1 MEIVR
6 KKICANDFVRRDFGQ
21 SPNVNEG
28 EMKWGGYAKD
38 YIVRSDDGLG
48 TFKDSIPLIQNGN
61 DLILRYWNAMRF
73 YRWLYYF
80 AQNTRFYELCLRKG
94 EKMWVE
100 NSADF
105 FSLDYEDGLYDTLPD
120 IDDEW
125 AVGTKKIRVNDNAI
139 EFLERFGADS
149 GATSEELNDI
159 YTFCINFNSVVK
171 ENFTKNSGEN
181 NYADPYV
188 DLKLLISSD
197 YADCGLLQPYT
208 EEWQSEKEYFV
219 GDIVYKED
227 LNAFFK
233 LKEGV
238 AVKKIKCPVE
248 YCDIIVDP
256 ENHWTVV
263 DGTTV
268 NESDVLTIIDENYYE
283 IINGDV
289 YIVIGMYNL
298 ATFEEQYWEMCQCI
312 ETGTTVEIESTS
324 NSRLSDFVR
333 TKRSYD
339 NDGNVLPYVLNQED
353 NEAELIYLIGVKR
366 NSTKLDDET
375 EIASEIIKA
384 EISEDTAYTENY
396 LVIEDGT
403 AAPAPSIPDSGK
415 IRFTYLIDATFSGD
429 TIIDSGITYIDEYDY
444 VTSYIEGDT
453 VKYIKIDYEGAKIY
467 GEDGVGII
475 PAEIIYTIKCEDQ
488 NGAFPLDG
496 HTYSDERTFGVHNI
510 NLPTEEEL
518 ENMTIER
525 GTAALFEKMDFL
537 GGMRSVEEMESF
549 RNDFFSVKK

>member
-28 EMKWGGYAKD
+28 ETKWGGYAKD
-38 YIVRSDDGLG
+38 YIVRSDDGLDV
-48 TFKDSIPLIQNGN
+48 FKDSIPLIQNGD

-94 EKMWVE
+94 EKTWVE

-105 FSLDYEDGLYDTLPD
+105 FYLDYEDGLYDSLPD
-120 IDDEW
+120 IEDEW
-125 AVGTKKIRVNDNAI
+125 EVGTKKIRVNDNAI

-159 YTFCINFNSVVK
+159 YTYCINFNTVVK

-208 EEWQSEKEYFV
+208 EEWQAEKEYFV

-238 AVKKIKCPVE
+238 VVKRIKCPIE
-248 YCDIIVDP
+248 YCDIINQENGWTEVD
-256 ENHWTVV
+256 E
-263 DGTTV
+263 TT
-268 NESDVLTIIDENYYE
+268 ESDALDPNGDNYYE

-289 YIVIGMYNL
+289 YIVVGMYNL
-298 ATFEEQYWEMCQCI
+298 ATFEEEYWEMCQCT

-324 NSRLSDFVR
+324 NSRLQDFIR
-333 TKRSYD
+333 TKRTYD
-339 NDGNVLPYVLNQED
+339 DEGNALPYVLNG
-353 NEAELIYLIGVKR
+353 NEAELIYLVGVKR
-366 NSTKLDDET
+366 NVEKLDNGT
-375 EIASEIIKA
+375 EVASEIISI
-384 EISEDTAYTENY
+384 ETTQDTAYTEDY
-396 LVIEDGT
+396 IIIENGT
-403 AAPAPSIPDSGK
+403 ARPSLSIPDSGK

-429 TIIDSGITYIDEYDY
+429 TVIDSGITYIDEYDY
-444 VTSYIEGDT
+444 VTSYIEEMGT
-453 VKYIKIDYEGAKIY
+453 LYIKIDYEGAQIY
-467 GEDGVGII
+467 DEYGVGII
-475 PAEIIYTIKCEDQ
+475 PSVITYTIKCEGQ
-488 NGAFPLDG
+488 NGAFPIDG

-525 GTAALFEKMDFL
+525 GTAALFDKMDFL